1 MILGRQVLRISPHSS
16 TFCQIIIL
24 SHRKVSISLLH
35 RKAAETTLDVAK
47 EQQQQGPGFFLSILH
62 VAMVPIIPPL
72 FKWIYFFCF
81 SVPLSGVVAS
91 MCRVSGGV
99 LGIPC
104 SSVIGLG
111 WQPLAVDQ
119 GGTQCWESCCLE
131 PSCSAVWSLGGYC
144 VLLKCARPS
153 GCEISAL
160 PLTHINSLGILQL
173 LDKSKSKKARI
184 PRQAR
189 VADVNGGPGHK
200 RSNHVCVM
208 YFCFIMYIVKVS

>member
-1 MILGRQVLRISPHSS
+1 M
-16 TFCQIIIL
+16 
-24 SHRKVSISLLH
+24 
-35 RKAAETTLDVAK
+35 A
-47 EQQQQGPGFFLSILH
+47 FLFILH
-62 VAMVPIIPPL
+62 VPLVPVIPPL
-72 FKWIYFFCF
+72 VTVNIRFVPCF
-81 SVPLSGVVAS
+81 SVPFSGVAAS

-111 WQPLAVDQ
+111 WQPLAVDE

-144 VLLKCARPS
+144 VLLKCARPN

-173 LDKSKSKKARI
+173 LDKNKSKKARV

-189 VADVNGGPGHK
+189 VADGGPGHK
-200 RSNHVCVM
+200 SRNHVCAVHVFL
-208 YFCFIMYIVKVS
+208 YYKVNCKSLLVCA